1 MAWSENVVLKKNAFL
16 MVYHHVPH
24 WNCHNSGKKP
34 RFHGQIST
42 KHATPDRDDPDRK
55 VVNGR
60 ATGTFFLLEVPIP
73 YIRPK
78 KKAYIS
84 QKYGTFT

>member
-1 MAWSENVVLKKNAFL
+1 

-24 WNCHNSGKKP
+24 WNCHNSGKKT

-60 ATGTFFLLEVPIP
+60 ATGTFFFFIGGTDSIYKAE
-73 YIRPK
+73 K
-78 KKAYIS
+78 KGIYKPEIWYVYVAP
-84 QKYGTFT
+84 